1 VECSRTE
8 LRKGIA
14 ELKWTVASNPG
25 SAQRVEVTIYR
36 DGFERRRLESSEL
49 LPPDQSFLAWERLDP
64 GIIHYAR
71 VLTRHGEEWVPSASV
86 SFQGP
91 TCVADSQRK

>member
-14 ELKWTVASNPG
+14 KLRWTVARHPG

-36 DGFERRRLESSEL
+36 DGFERGRFESSEP
-49 LPPDQSFLAWERLDP
+49 LPPDQSSLAWERLDP

-71 VLTRHGEEWVPSASV
+71 VLTRHGEEWVPSTTV

-91 TCVADSQRK
+91 TCVADFRPK